1 MSKEYL
7 KDLKLNKDEYGYYLT
22 AVYIEENDKGIYE
35 HTVPHIDL
43 PISNYPSI
51 ETTFGDYI
59 RPEQLIDIGFGKLN
73 MGKDERGR
81 ASVTRTIKEKV
92 HDLTIGEIE
101 KKLGYKVRIVSE

>member
-7 KDLKLNKDEYGYYLT
+7 KDLKLNKDKYGYYLT

-43 PISNYPSI
+43 PVSIYPSI
-51 ETTFGDYI
+51 ETTFGYHV

-73 MGKDERGR
+73 MGMDESGR
-81 ASVTRTIKEKV
+81 TIVTRTIKEKV

-101 KKLGYKVRIVSE
+101 AKLGYKIRIVSE